1 MHACMQDFVVNDK
14 FLVSIMSAFTQ
25 WTHCT
30 LLKMLDVFSLGV
42 VVQQSPAPTNS
53 TAVPSLQPVVPCA
66 LDISCPHVNN
76 LVIYEMYWILNFIY
90 VSGS

>member
-1 MHACMQDFVVNDK
+1 MNDK
-14 FLVSIMSAFTQ
+14 FLVSILSAFTQ
-25 WTHCT
+25 WTHSK

-66 LDISCPHVNN
+66 LPDISCPHGDNF
-76 LVIYEMYWILNFIY
+76 LIYEMYCILNFIY
-90 VSGS
+90 VSGSSFITSLCF